1 MLEVFKIHYINDNT
15 TKKIMIFCGDNEKYH
30 KEHLDQILNKKE
42 FESLETN
49 EVEIVFVN
57 DYIHKDDTIENIKLK
72 IIKHDNDI
80 IFEELYLYGY
90 QLKSLNLAN
99 IFKTIETSE
108 YDENVLI
115 HNLKNNINDD
125 IFNKFLDFKNG
136 DEMHIKDVLYVE
148 NEKILTKIPIGQKF
162 NCNNYLFYNSVS
174 PFDINSEK
182 NILNDNITKTN
193 GDFIFEYDIYNN
205 DIYLC
210 NFSEKNFMKKIVEIY
225 YFYLYE
231 KGIFDTEQ
239 LAEQKVSLKSNTSK
253 LVSKK
258 IPYNETINEIYKNY
272 SELEFKDYV
281 PHMGILSSKIKIC
294 SANNMFVPLDLIFKS
309 LHSTEEF
316 PLIKLNLG
324 NKTEKLFRIYSKGT
338 AFDGRKIPHLKK
350 AEISKIQRSI
360 GNHKGLTI
368 YIVIKK
374 RAFFL
379 EIKENGDMFVFFEN
393 DTHITIDKFNEL
405 LQYGINNIL
414 TIIKNKF
421 EKNGYKINFF
431 TNIYSSNIKILD
443 CDFVFKLKTSKKIK
457 LSKLDCLSNI
467 FEKTN

>member
-148 NEKILTKIPIGQKF
+148 NEK
-162 NCNNYLFYNSVS
+162 Y
-174 PFDINSEK
+174 
-182 NILNDNITKTN
+182 
-193 GDFIFEYDIYNN
+193 
-205 DIYLC
+205 
-210 NFSEKNFMKKIVEIY
+210 
-225 YFYLYE
+225 
-231 KGIFDTEQ
+231 
-239 LAEQKVSLKSNTSK
+239 
-253 LVSKK
+253 
-258 IPYNETINEIYKNY
+258 
-272 SELEFKDYV
+272 
-281 PHMGILSSKIKIC
+281 
-294 SANNMFVPLDLIFKS
+294 
-309 LHSTEEF
+309 
-316 PLIKLNLG
+316 
-324 NKTEKLFRIYSKGT
+324 
-338 AFDGRKIPHLKK
+338 
-350 AEISKIQRSI
+350 
-360 GNHKGLTI
+360 
-368 YIVIKK
+368 
-374 RAFFL
+374 
-379 EIKENGDMFVFFEN
+379 
-393 DTHITIDKFNEL
+393 
-405 LQYGINNIL
+405 
-414 TIIKNKF
+414 
-421 EKNGYKINFF
+421 
-431 TNIYSSNIKILD
+431 
-443 CDFVFKLKTSKKIK
+443 
-457 LSKLDCLSNI
+457 
-467 FEKTN
+467 